1 MTGGTIKKPLN
12 EEEILKHD
20 CVELKKGD
28 DVMANY
34 IEVQD

>member
-1 MTGGTIKKPLN
+1 MSGGAIKKPHN
-12 EEEILKHD
+12 EEDILKHD

-28 DVMANY
+28 NVMANY